1 MLVRITNP
9 RANNK
14 SEQEFLVKKSVE
26 SARVGRKGIIF
37 HLDVEATAGG
47 WTVLEQIAAVGPKEL
62 LVQYMTDM
70 TQSGET
76 ATTARG
82 NAT

>member
-37 HLDVEATAGG
+37 HLDVETIMLKFNDEEKCRKFTAM
-47 WTVLEQIAAVGPKEL
+47 VSAI
-62 LVQYMTDM
+62 
-70 TQSGET
+70 
-76 ATTARG
+76 R
-82 NAT
+82 